1 MSLEFSRRSFLK
13 YSAAAAVMVSCSGLL
28 TACSDPNK
36 PVLNKT
42 GTQTLLMAT
51 TTVNAPTVSGSRV
64 TVPITIKSDR
74 SNDRLLRAENFQ
86 VTVMNGDTLKYS
98 SDWSSSSLSL
108 SIKVSGDNNVYKLYR
123 IKKGQTVNCA
133 LSFDVSLSAGDTL
146 TIKYY
151 PNYPEQVEY
160 YATWNLKQS

>member
-74 SNDRLLRAENFQ
+74 SNPRLLRAENFR
-86 VTVMNGDTLKYS
+86 VTVTNGNTVKYDS
-98 SDWSSSSLSL
+98 YWSSSNLSL
-108 SIKVSGDNNVYKLYR
+108 TITVDGKEYRTYTIEKGKTVSCV
-123 IKKGQTVNCA
+123 
-133 LSFDVSLSAGDTL
+133 LSADASLSAGDTL
-146 TIKYY
+146 TIRYY
-151 PNYPEQVEY
+151 PNYPEQTEY